1 MESLSTPHVVKENRN
16 LLIEINRMQSLTEV
30 HMDQVDLHVPGI
42 HEALFGLTNLK
53 SLGFCRDRHR
63 RWRRP
68 VYLSPDSTRRLTGL
82 TKLVDFSCS
91 VASIRHLT
99 NLAILRFNICYDSAA
114 HERLSLNLKLLE
126 ELDVSYHF
134 GFRGKIFSDLPRLK
148 RLCIRDNSSEDGD
161 FFTTLGRLPQLSRFS
176 FIRRSVEELPL
187 DYCLQFNLISGLR
200 SLSICLTSKDLA
212 SVPDPCD
219 FLLEGSF
226 PLLRS
231 LHLEGFALSQTQDNE
246 LMRRFPCLNALSG
259 VERA

>member
-1 MESLSTPHVVKENRN
+1 MRN
-16 LLIEINRMQSLTEV
+16 LTELCI
-30 HMDQVDLHVPGI
+30 DQVDVHVPDMR
-42 HEALFGLTNLK
+42 EALFGLTNLK
-53 SLGFCRDRHR
+53 SLAFFHGWWGHR
-63 RWRRP
+63 SFP
-68 VYLSPDSTRRLTGL
+68 LTHSMQHLTRLTRL
-82 TKLVDFSCS
+82 DTDFVCS

-99 NLAILRFNICYDSAA
+99 NLAILRVNICYDSAA

-161 FFTTLGRLPQLSRFS
+161 FFTALGRLPQLSRFS

-187 DYCLQFNLISGLR
+187 DYCLQFNLLSGLR
-200 SLSICLTSKDLA
+200 FLSITVTSRDLICM
-212 SVPDPCD
+212 PDPRD

-231 LHLEGFALSQTQDNE
+231 LHLEGYRLYQTQNNE
-246 LMRRFPCLNALSG
+246 LMRRFPCLNSLSSI
-259 VERA
+259 